1 MAKRTDPFDVKL
13 SDDDK
18 ATLTRRLCDAV
29 RVGLT
34 ARDSIIQDGG
44 WIDFWYSLYEQQP
57 QRSGPS
63 RQEQASADLTSP
75 IGTQMVDTLTAI
87 AGKTINVEPIY
98 VVEGIGADQAKAPA
112 VEEFMQWRLEE
123 MRAQGELIVAIQQA
137 FIEEGAILE
146 ACEDA
151 LEVRRT
157 KTVKAQIQKA
167 EDGAM
172 LLDIK
177 GNPVPVMG
185 DDGEPVPAEDTAE
198 EFTECVHKYTDTVR
212 RGASLRRHSLKD
224 FLFLP
229 GHAKSQREAWGQAV
243 RFWMPLDELRQA
255 EEYGTYSDVDRLG
268 TSNERETRE
277 EHNRAGV
284 SVEVDSASDKVEK
297 ELWRIQ
303 FYANLD
309 GKGICFYIATISLE
323 HECIL
328 RLKMDWIGR
337 FRSVYLNPYP
347 RPTGIYGY
355 SLIGHKL
362 LTTIEG
368 HTAWRNM
375 NADRGMLAANKP
387 MKRLHGSMWEPD
399 IQPIGAGQVI
409 DVGDMRELEEL
420 QIADVTAQA
429 FQRERE
435 FYEEAARIVGVS
447 DILASVNP
455 KVQRTLGENEMVTEQ
470 SFTRA
475 ENPIRNIQEG
485 ALEDLFEIIHA
496 IEVKALEDAETGVEP
511 PAGIAQNVQLRMQPD
526 NQEPGDDAAFAFTA
540 DMLRGRFRGKPR
552 GSSETA
558 DPNRRVNTWVNSLEI
573 ADRAAKANPYFA
585 NQLASPDVGK
595 ALMQQYVDLTKPR
608 DKAAFLTPA
617 PPPMPPPGMAP
628 PGMHPGMPP
637 GAPPMGGPMPGPP
650 SFGGEQLVQQM
661 AANLPPAGGVQ

>member
-1 MAKRTDPFDVKL
+1 MAKPRDPFDVKL
-13 SDDDK
+13 SEDDRK
-18 ATLTRRLCDAV
+18 TLTTRLCEAV
-29 RVGLT
+29 RVGLS
-34 ARDSIIQDGG
+34 ARESIIRDGG

-87 AGKTINVEPIY
+87 AGKTINVEPVY
-98 VVEGIGADQAKAPA
+98 VVEGIGQDRDKAPA

-123 MRAQGELIVAIQQA
+123 MRAQGELVRAIQQS
-137 FIEEGAILE
+137 FIEEGSFLE

-157 KTVKAQIQKA
+157 KTVKAQIAKA
-167 EDGAM
+167 DDGAI
-172 LLDIK
+172 LLDTK
-177 GNPVPVMG
+177 GNPIPQY
-185 DDGEPVPAEDTAE
+185 DEESGEPVQAEDTAE

-212 RGASLRRHSLKD
+212 RGASLRLHSLKD
-224 FLFLP
+224 FLVLP
-229 GHAKSQREAWGQAV
+229 GHAKDRRDVWGQAV

-255 EEYGTYSDVDRLG
+255 EEYGTYTDVDRLG
-268 TSNERETRE
+268 TSHERQQRE
-277 EHNRAGV
+277 EHTRAGV
-284 SVEVDSASDKVEK
+284 NVDVDAGSDKVEK

-328 RLKMDWIGR
+328 RLKADWIGR
-337 FRSVYLNPYP
+337 FRAVYLNPYP
-347 RPTGIYGY
+347 RTNGFYGY
-355 SLIGHKL
+355 SLVGHKL
-362 LTTIEG
+362 LTTIEA

-375 NADRGMLAANKP
+375 NTDRGMLAANKP
-387 MKRLHGSMWEPD
+387 MKRLHGSMWEPE

-409 DVGDMRELEEL
+409 DLGDLRELEEL
-420 QIADVTAQA
+420 QIADVTPQA
-429 FQRERE
+429 FNRERE

-485 ALEDLFEIIHA
+485 ALEDLFELIHA
-496 IEVKALEDAETGVEP
+496 IEVKALEDAETGLEP
-511 PAGIAQNVQLRMQPD
+511 PAGIAQNVQLRQNSAPD

-552 GSSETA
+552 GSTETA
-558 DPNRRVNTWVNSLEI
+558 DPNRRVNTWVNSLDI
-573 ADRAAKANPYFA
+573 AGKAAKANPYFA
-585 NQLASPDVGK
+585 NQLASPEVGK

-617 PPPMPPPGMAP
+617 PPPMPPPM
-628 PGMHPGMPP
+628 PGQAQGMPP

-661 AANLPPAGGVQ
+661 AASLPQGVQ